1 SVMNLFTANDLDLP
15 RELVLQRDG
24 SERFRKY
31 LPRDRTFVNTIED
44 YPYPYVIGRTCWEF
58 PCVTPS
64 DWSAQHY
71 HKQQA
76 SPVTLR
82 DWQAALD
89 CTVIKRGVFCLIFHP
104 YEWSTPQMIVDLIDH
119 ATAKHGKKVKFLNFR
134 ECLERLNRNLLVGN
148 PLRDP
153 KTGGTGF
160 SALGRS
166 IGVSDLGWE
175 TEHNSTCVILY
186 NEKQEK
192 KGIREWMR
200 EPGGKYHWVTNDF
213 IVDNNQ
219 STTKELQ
226 FFKYVHLGGQWATI
240 KGYEGEQL

>member
-71 HKQQA
+71 HKQVA

-89 CTVIKRGVFCLIFHP
+89 CTVIKQGVFCLIFHP

-134 ECLERLNRNLLVGN
+134 ECLERLNKNMLVGH
-148 PLRDP
+148 PIRDAES
-153 KTGGTGF
+153 G
-160 SALGRS
+160 
-166 IGVSDLGWE
+166 
-175 TEHNSTCVILY
+175 
-186 NEKQEK
+186 
-192 KGIREWMR
+192 
-200 EPGGKYHWVTNDF
+200 EPGIGEIWKWNTGTHVSVLIYKDKEQAGEFRAWGTDSGGRPSWQRFNGPRSVQVTSRKKIKLGHANAT
-213 IVDNNQ
+213 V
-219 STTKELQ
+219 
-226 FFKYVHLGGQWATI
+226 FFRKKTEDEHSILV
-240 KGYEGEQL
+240 